1 LWFVIV
7 EFFTGFAFVP
17 GQLVKYAS
25 SEGAGM
31 ADHDDFVTFVDL
43 ALAAARGETTY
54 VGVRERAAEKKVLVS
69 VFSLA

>member
-1 LWFVIV
+1 
-7 EFFTGFAFVP
+7 VP

-25 SEGAGM
+25 SEGAGV